1 MCPCPYMHQAKPQ
14 QWHDAKLDFAESMS
28 YGDYLG
34 LDKVLDAQVP
44 RSQQHNEML
53 FIIQHQASELWMKL
67 LLHELRHA
75 RQLIDQGQLAGSHR
89 VLARVLRIM
98 EQMVSSWAI
107 LATLSPMEFISFRS
121 DLGNA
126 SGFQSYQYREI
137 EFIFG
142 NKNRAMLLPHQHTPQ
157 IAKNLEQCL
166 HTPSL
171 YDAIIQQMTRQD
183 LPICALRL
191 DADPCEPTRSDASVE
206 AAWVQVYRQPERY
219 WDLYQLGEKLM
230 DIEDAFRQWRFR
242 HVTVVE
248 RVIGFKKGTGGTEGV
263 EYLRKML
270 GTVLFP
276 ELWSLRSSL

>member
-1 MCPCPYMHQAKPQ
+1 MCPCPYMHPAQPQ
-14 QWHDAKLDFAESMS
+14 QWHDAQLDFAESMS

-34 LDKVLDAQVP
+34 LDKVLDAQAP

-75 RQLIDQGQLAGSHR
+75 RQLIDHGQLGGSHR

-98 EQMVSSWAI
+98 EQMVSSWSI

-121 DLGNA
+121 DLGQA

-137 EFIFG
+137 EFMFG

-157 IAKNLEQCL
+157 IARNLERCL
-166 HTPSL
+166 HSPSL
-171 YDAIIQQMTRQD
+171 YDVIIQQMARQG
-183 LPICALRL
+183 LSIAALRL
-191 DADPCEPTRSDASVE
+191 DADPSEPTRSDASVE
-206 AAWVQVYRQPERY
+206 AAWVQVYQQPERY